1 MQTSQWIGIGLLLLV
16 FAFVT
21 FAFRQGMKTKSEGNT
36 SGDGGFSTWWYRGG
50 RYPVLNEEP
59 VPHP

>member
-50 RYPVLNEEP
+50 R
-59 VPHP
+59 